1 MSLEKTLNAHRVM
14 PRWLP
19 SVALLGL
26 GLFFGWD
33 AIRPDGPGWLHRD
46 TFQNAK
52 RDSEGTMAEIKEYLD
67 KTASLSQAIEG
78 ADQDELKRLL
88 AEQKSLNQRMK
99 KSQEERQALEE
110 NRRSEKAL
118 SERRARIW
126 LGIASG
132 LLVVLS
138 VWDLL
143 AGLERNR
150 GQSPSFFWGQ
160 SPSFF
165 YEPQ

>member
-1 MSLEKTLNAHRVM
+1 
-14 PRWLP
+14 
-19 SVALLGL
+19 
-26 GLFFGWD
+26 
-33 AIRPDGPGWLHRD
+33 
-46 TFQNAK
+46 
-52 RDSEGTMAEIKEYLD
+52 MAEIKEYLE
-67 KTASLSQAIEG
+67 KTASLSRAIEG

-132 LLVVLS
+132 LLVMLS
-138 VWDLL
+138 VWDLF
-143 AGLERNR
+143 AGFGKNH
-150 GQSPSFFWGQ
+150 GKS
-160 SPSFF
+160 
-165 YEPQ
+165 

>member
-1 MSLEKTLNAHRVM
+1 M
-14 PRWLP
+14 PRWLLP
-19 SVALLGL
+19 VALFGV
-26 GLFFGWD
+26 GLFFGWE

-46 TFQNAK
+46 TVQSAM

-126 LGIASG
+126 LGIAAA

-138 VWDLL
+138 VWDWL
-143 AGLERNR
+143 AGLGKNH
-150 GQSPSFFWGQ
+150 GKS
-160 SPSFF
+160 
-165 YEPQ
+165 

>member
-1 MSLEKTLNAHRVM
+1 MSLEKTLNEHRAIQ
-14 PRWLP
+14 RWLP

-26 GLFFGWD
+26 GLFFGWE

-46 TFQNAK
+46 SVQNAI
-52 RDSEGTMAEIKEYLD
+52 RNSEGTMAEIKEYLE
-67 KTASLSQAIEG
+67 KTARLSQAIEG

-110 NRRSEKAL
+110 NRRSEKVL

-132 LLVVLS
+132 LLVMLS
-138 VWDLL
+138 VWDLF
-143 AGLERNR
+143 AGFGKNH
-150 GQSPSFFWGQ
+150 GKS
-160 SPSFF
+160 
-165 YEPQ
+165 

>member
-1 MSLEKTLNAHRVM
+1 MSLEKTLNADRVM

-26 GLFFGWD
+26 VLFFGWD

-46 TFQNAK
+46 TVQNAI
-52 RDSEGTMAEIKEYLD
+52 RNSEGTMAEVKEYLD

-132 LLVVLS
+132 LFIMLS

-143 AGLERNR
+143 AGFGKNH
-150 GQSPSFFWGQ
+150 GKS
-160 SPSFF
+160 
-165 YEPQ
+165 

>member
-1 MSLEKTLNAHRVM
+1 MSLEKTLNAHRVV

-19 SVALLGL
+19 SVALLCL
-26 GLFFGWD
+26 GLFFGWE

-46 TFQNAK
+46 TVQNAI
-52 RDSEGTMAEIKEYLD
+52 RDSEGTMAEIKDYLE

-110 NRRSEKAL
+110 NRRSEKEI

-132 LLVVLS
+132 LLIVLS
-138 VWDLL
+138 GWDLF
-143 AGLERNR
+143 AGFGKNH
-150 GQSPSFFWGQ
+150 GKS
-160 SPSFF
+160 
-165 YEPQ
+165 

>member
-1 MSLEKTLNAHRVM
+1 MSLEKTLNADRVM

-46 TFQNAK
+46 TVQNAI
-52 RDSEGTMAEIKEYLD
+52 RNSEGTMAEVKEYLD

-132 LLVVLS
+132 LFIMLS

-143 AGLERNR
+143 AGFGKNH
-150 GQSPSFFWGQ
+150 GKS
-160 SPSFF
+160 
-165 YEPQ
+165 

>member
-14 PRWLP
+14 PRWLLP
-19 SVALLGL
+19 VAFFGV
-26 GLFFGWD
+26 GLFFGWE
-33 AIRPDGPGWLHRD
+33 AIRPGGPGWLHRD
-46 TFQNAK
+46 TVQSAM

-126 LGIASG
+126 LGIAAA

-138 VWDLL
+138 VWDWL
-143 AGLERNR
+143 AGLGKNH
-150 GQSPSFFWGQ
+150 GKS
-160 SPSFF
+160 
-165 YEPQ
+165 

>member
-1 MSLEKTLNAHRVM
+1 MAEVKEYLEKTAN
-14 PRWLP
+14 
-19 SVALLGL
+19 
-26 GLFFGWD
+26 
-33 AIRPDGPGWLHRD
+33 
-46 TFQNAK
+46 
-52 RDSEGTMAEIKEYLD
+52 
-67 KTASLSQAIEG
+67 LSQAIEG

-110 NRRSEKAL
+110 NRRSETVL

-132 LLVVLS
+132 LLIMLS

-143 AGLERNR
+143 AGFGKNH
-150 GQSPSFFWGQ
+150 GKS
-160 SPSFF
+160 
-165 YEPQ
+165 

>member
-1 MSLEKTLNAHRVM
+1 MSLEKTLNEHRAIQ
-14 PRWLP
+14 RWLP

-26 GLFFGWD
+26 GLFFGWE

-46 TFQNAK
+46 SVQNAI
-52 RDSEGTMAEIKEYLD
+52 RNSEGTMAEIKEYLE
-67 KTASLSQAIEG
+67 KTARLSQAIEG

-132 LLVVLS
+132 LFIMLS

-143 AGLERNR
+143 AGFGKNH
-150 GQSPSFFWGQ
+150 GKS
-160 SPSFF
+160 
-165 YEPQ
+165 

>member
-1 MSLEKTLNAHRVM
+1 
-14 PRWLP
+14 
-19 SVALLGL
+19 
-26 GLFFGWD
+26 
-33 AIRPDGPGWLHRD
+33 
-46 TFQNAK
+46 
-52 RDSEGTMAEIKEYLD
+52 MAEIKDYLE

-99 KSQEERQALEE
+99 KSQEERQALEA
-110 NRRSEKAL
+110 NRRSEKVL

-132 LLVVLS
+132 LLIMLS

-143 AGLERNR
+143 AGFGKNH
-150 GQSPSFFWGQ
+150 GKS
-160 SPSFF
+160 
-165 YEPQ
+165 

>member
-1 MSLEKTLNAHRVM
+1 MSLEKTLNAHRVV

-26 GLFFGWD
+26 GLFGWD

-46 TFQNAK
+46 TVQNAI
-52 RDSEGTMAEIKEYLD
+52 RDSEGTMAEVKEYLE
-67 KTASLSQAIEG
+67 KTANLSQAIEG

-110 NRRSEKAL
+110 NRRSEKVL

-132 LLVVLS
+132 LLIMLS

-143 AGLERNR
+143 AGFGKNH
-150 GQSPSFFWGQ
+150 GKS
-160 SPSFF
+160 
-165 YEPQ
+165 

>member
-14 PRWLP
+14 PRWLLP
-19 SVALLGL
+19 VALFGV
-26 GLFFGWD
+26 GLFFGWE

-46 TFQNAK
+46 TVQSAM

-88 AEQKSLNQRMK
+88 AEQKSLNLRME

-126 LGIASG
+126 LGIAAA

-143 AGLERNR
+143 AGLGKNH
-150 GQSPSFFWGQ
+150 GKS
-160 SPSFF
+160 
-165 YEPQ
+165 

>member
-1 MSLEKTLNAHRVM
+1 M
-14 PRWLP
+14 PRWLLP
-19 SVALLGL
+19 VALFGV
-26 GLFFGWD
+26 GLFFGWE

-46 TFQNAK
+46 TVQSAM

-126 LGIASG
+126 LGIAAA

-143 AGLERNR
+143 AGLGKNH
-150 GQSPSFFWGQ
+150 GKS
-160 SPSFF
+160 
-165 YEPQ
+165 

>member
-1 MSLEKTLNAHRVM
+1 MSLEKTLNAHRAI

-26 GLFFGWD
+26 GLFFGWE

-46 TFQNAK
+46 TVQSTIQ
-52 RDSEGTMAEIKEYLD
+52 DSERTMAEIKDYLE
-67 KTASLSQAIEG
+67 KTASLSRAIEG

-88 AEQKSLNQRMK
+88 AEQKSLNQRME

-132 LLVVLS
+132 LLVMLS
-138 VWDLL
+138 VWDLF
-143 AGLERNR
+143 AGFGKNH
-150 GQSPSFFWGQ
+150 GKS
-160 SPSFF
+160 
-165 YEPQ
+165 